1 MPCLLKTEGMTLLQS
16 VLTSDSARM
25 NQNVA
30 VSIRGM
36 CQILAK
42 EFLCKM
48 VVHKFSESIFSS
60 TRQICPVNR
69 EHQNHEGDLPFEVHS
84 LSVGVFQPM
93 GHQAQKMKLGAKHNK
108 SQRWQLKTLKG
119 CAGPRS
125 WQAGGGKAWLSCPQ
139 EETGQGSRNR
149 NGVLEEEWGAG
160 AR

>member
-93 GHQAQKMKLGAKHNK
+93 GHLAQKMKLGAKHNK
-108 SQRWQLKTLKG
+108 SKMAAEDIEGMCWSAVLTGRRREGLAVLS
-119 CAGPRS
+119 P
-125 WQAGGGKAWLSCPQ
+125 GGDRARIKEQKWCP
-139 EETGQGSRNR
+139 
-149 NGVLEEEWGAG
+149 
-160 AR
+160 